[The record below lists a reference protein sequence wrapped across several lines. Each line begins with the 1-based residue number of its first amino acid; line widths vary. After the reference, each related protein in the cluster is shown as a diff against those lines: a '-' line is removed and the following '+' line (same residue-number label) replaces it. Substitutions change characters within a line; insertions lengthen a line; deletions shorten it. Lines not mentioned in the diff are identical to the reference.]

1 MPVKLPEGLPAGPI
15 LEQEGVELFADSDP
29 RRWGIRPLHI
39 AVLNLMPD
47 KLGTERQLARLLG
60 STPTPVELSLMTTE
74 TYVPVHAPAGH
85 LDAFYTTWRE
95 IRGQP
100 VDGLIVTGAPLAH
113 LEFEQVRY
121 WRELG
126 TILSWARQNVPHSM
140 YICWGAQAAL
150 YHFHGVPRRRLL
162 AKMFGVFPHRIVTP
176 GASVLN
182 GFQDG
187 FWSPV
192 SRHTEIRAD
201 DLPEQR
207 GLKILA
213 ESSEAGI
220 GLIED
225 EACRALYTFNHLEYE
240 TDTLDAEYRR
250 DLAAGKSIHLPEH
263 YYVDDDPGELPINRW
278 RLYAYLMFSNWIG
291 DIYRSTRL
299 EAPAVA

>member
-1 MPVKLPEGLPAGPI
+1 MPIKLPEGLPAGPI

-29 RRWGIRPLHI
+29 GRWGIQPLRI

-60 STPTPVELSLMTTE
+60 STPTPVQLSLLTTE
-74 TYVPVHAPAGH
+74 SYAPVHAPAGH
-85 LDAFYTTWRE
+85 MDAFYTSWRE
-95 IRGQP
+95 IRHQP

-113 LEFEQVRY
+113 LEFEEVRY
-121 WRELG
+121 WRELR
-126 TILSWARQNVPHSM
+126 TILSWARQNVSHSM

-162 AKMFGVFPHRIVTP
+162 AKMFGVFPQRIVAP
-176 GASVLN
+176 QASVLN

-201 DLPEQR
+201 DLPEAR

-240 TDTLDAEYRR
+240 TDTLDGEYRR

-263 YYVDDDPGELPINRW
+263 YYVDDDPDELPINRW
-278 RLYAYLMFSNWIG
+278 RLYAYLLFSNWIG
-291 DIYRSTRL
+291 DIYQKTRF
-299 EAPAVA
+299 ETPAVA

>member
-1 MPVKLPEGLPAGPI
+1 MPIKLPEGLPAGPI

-29 RRWGIRPLHI
+29 GRWGIQPLRI

-60 STPTPVELSLMTTE
+60 STPTPVQLSLLTTE
-74 TYVPVHAPAGH
+74 SYAPVHAPAGH
-85 LDAFYTTWRE
+85 MDAFYTTWRE
-95 IRGQP
+95 IRHQP

-113 LEFEQVRY
+113 LEFEEVHY
-121 WRELG
+121 WRELR
-126 TILSWARQNVPHSM
+126 TILSWARQNVSHSM

-162 AKMFGVFPHRIVTP
+162 AKMFGVFPQRIVAP
-176 GASVLN
+176 QASVLN

-201 DLPEQR
+201 DLPEAR

-240 TDTLDAEYRR
+240 TDTLDGEYRR

-263 YYVDDDPGELPINRW
+263 YYVDDDPDELPINRW
-278 RLYAYLMFSNWIG
+278 RLYAYLLFSNWIG
-291 DIYRSTRL
+291 DIYQKTRF
-299 EAPAVA
+299 ETPAVA